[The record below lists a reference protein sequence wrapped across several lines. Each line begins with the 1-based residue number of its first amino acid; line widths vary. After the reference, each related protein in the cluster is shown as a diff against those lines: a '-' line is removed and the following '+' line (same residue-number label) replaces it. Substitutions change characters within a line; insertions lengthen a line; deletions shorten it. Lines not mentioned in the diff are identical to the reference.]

1 MFENQNK
8 VIYQF
13 CYNVVMKIIREKI
26 KMSELNEMAKNMFGN
41 LVKAVVDVEKRIMV
55 VDGELHA
62 DEETLLLQNGS
73 EQKDLWGI
81 NIYPEKKEDRVEFD
95 SIINLRPF
103 QGNKSKG
110 VENEQIRKK
119 IIQIVNQLI

>member
-1 MFENQNK
+1 
-8 VIYQF
+8 
-13 CYNVVMKIIREKI
+13 MKIITEKI
-26 KMSELNEMAKNMFGN
+26 TLRELNEMAKNMFGN
-41 LVKAVVDVEKRIMV
+41 LVKAVVDVEKKIMV

-62 DEETLLLQNGS
+62 DEETLLLQSGS
-73 EQKDLWGI
+73 EQKNLWGI

-103 QGNKSKG
+103 QGNKSRG